1 MGRKR
6 RLNSAKAKFNAKHAL
21 HPRARL
27 LATQRETT
35 EDPPIVV
42 ESTPEVIPEPT
53 PEVPLTAKTPAAT
66 TITPPTPIKAKTAKA
81 PRKKTATS
89 RRKTTKRATKKKTT
103 STTA

>member
-21 HPRARL
+21 HPRARF
-27 LATQRETT
+27 LATQKETT
-35 EDPPIVV
+35 EEPSVVV
-42 ESTPEVIPEPT
+42 ESTPEIIPEPI
-53 PEVPLTAKTPAAT
+53 PEVTLTAKTPAAP

-89 RRKTTKRATKKKTT
+89 RHKTAKRVSKKKTT
-103 STTA
+103 TTSV